1 MKEFEFHLHF
11 LACILTSC
19 VLTIMIVNKNSK
31 YFCTKYILSIDM
43 KLLSRIIKKS
53 YTISNNEKSI
63 LIKSKFFFQRL
74 SQSIYFIPTKKMSIN
89 NNFVK
94 QAHP

>member
-1 MKEFEFHLHF
+1 
-11 LACILTSC
+11 
-19 VLTIMIVNKNSK
+19 
-31 YFCTKYILSIDM
+31 M
-43 KLLSRIIKKS
+43 KLLSRIIKKA
-53 YTISNNEKSI
+53 ILSNNEKSI

>member
-19 VLTIMIVNKNSK
+19 VLIMIVNKNSK
-31 YFCTKYILSIDM
+31 YFCTKYILTIDM
-43 KLLSRIIKKS
+43 KLLSHIIKKALL
-53 YTISNNEKSI
+53 SNNEKSI